1 MYKVVDIIEPDF
13 GCEGLPD
20 GEEYCVDIV
29 LQDIDTAERIT
40 VNVPDA
46 ELYRKEINTGSVV
59 KFENNVLT
67 KV

>member
-1 MYKVVDIIEPDF
+1 MYKVIDITEHDF

-20 GEEYCVDIV
+20 GEEYYVDVV
-29 LQDIDTAERIT
+29 LENIDTAERIT

-46 ELYRKEINTGSVV
+46 ELYRKEINTGSIV
-59 KFENNVLT
+59 KFENKVLF